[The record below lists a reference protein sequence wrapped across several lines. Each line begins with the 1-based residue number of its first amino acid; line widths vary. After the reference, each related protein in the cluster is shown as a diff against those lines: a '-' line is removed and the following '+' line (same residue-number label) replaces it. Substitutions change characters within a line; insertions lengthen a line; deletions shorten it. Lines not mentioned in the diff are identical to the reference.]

1 MATNINARTKSGV
14 KRGAAKPAA
23 RPKTLTAAKAR
34 FALEAARASNL
45 LGGEKTHLLSARL
58 NEALVAAAK
67 KKTGIASDTQ
77 LVELALAS
85 LAVGDDFGEWLVTQ
99 GGRLK
104 ADFEIDL

>member
-1 MATNINARTKSGV
+1 MTTVVKSRAKPGR
-14 KRGAAKPAA
+14 KRAVAKPAA
-23 RPKTLTAAKAR
+23 PAEMLTAVRAR

-45 LGGEKTHLLSARL
+45 LGGDKTHLLSARL
-58 NEALVAAAK
+58 NEGLVAAAK
-67 KKTGIASDTQ
+67 ERTGITSDTQ